1 MNNTSDSK
9 SFALN
14 NTSIH
19 AGQHLVKKTKLA
31 LIGVITGVSFS
42 SLSLSAPV
50 LAASY
55 GLHDVY
61 QMALSYDAKLAQAQ
75 AQFEANK
82 ETINSV
88 KGALLPQV
96 NAEASYF
103 ITDSDNRFADND
115 AANLSLTLNQS
126 LYDHANWARYE
137 QAKFINQAADVTLQ
151 KAQQDLILRVAESY
165 FDVLLAQKSLKLSKS
180 KEEADFTQ
188 YETAQASAEL
198 GLSSMVDVLEAKSNY
213 DLSKSDTINA
223 ENQLDIALENL
234 ANISGQSIADFK
246 AKGLKGLLADVDL
259 PVLNLAMK
267 KLETQAKADNLDVIT
282 AQTQL
287 GQATEEI
294 SVKKAGHLP
303 SFNFQ
308 AQYQNTDYSNTNG
321 GAFTDSDSTRYGVVM
336 SVPIYSGGSTSSQV
350 TAAKQETMAA
360 QQALRDSQQTAVL
373 NVRTQVKNLQ
383 QGEKLVKALREAVK
397 SNDAFLES
405 AEEGYRVGL
414 RSLLEV
420 LTARTNQT
428 NAQRN
433 LIEAIH
439 NQVLNKMRLEAA
451 LGDLTVDDILQY
463 EPLLQSQES

>member
-1 MNNTSDSK
+1 MKNDNSKQSLELDITNRIVKNTL
-9 SFALN
+9 F
-14 NTSIH
+14 
-19 AGQHLVKKTKLA
+19 KTPKLA
-31 LIGVITGVSFS
+31 LIAVISGVSLSSLSFS
-42 SLSLSAPV
+42 SQASP
-50 LAASY
+50 ASY
-55 GLHDVY
+55 GLYDIY

-103 ITDSDNRFADND
+103 ITDSDNRLADND

-137 QAKFINQAADVTLQ
+137 QAKYITEAADVTLQ

-165 FDVLLAQKSLKLSKS
+165 FDVLLAKKSLKLSQS
-180 KEEADFTQ
+180 KEKADFTQ

-234 ANISGQSIADFK
+234 ANISGKPIAEFK
-246 AKGLKGLLADVDL
+246 SKGLKRLLADVEL
-259 PVLNLAMK
+259 PTLELDME
-267 KLETQAKADNLDVIT
+267 KLEVRAKAENLDVIT

-287 GQATEEI
+287 AQATEEI

-336 SVPIYSGGSTSSQV
+336 SVPIYSGGKTSSEV

-360 QQALRDSQQTAVL
+360 QQALRDSQQTAAL

-383 QGEKLVKALREAVK
+383 QGEKLVNALREAVK

-451 LGDLTVDDILQY
+451 IGELTVDDILQY
-463 EPLLQSQES
+463 EPLLQVQES